1 MVSIPAEGHHGMDSI
16 PLLAA
21 RHYAGL
27 VLSQFIALSL
37 VGLLGNPLF
46 VVILV
51 SRDGVVFVGYN
62 MLGQQT
68 RKSINRTWLLNGTY
82 VGERKGVP

>member
-1 MVSIPAEGHHGMDSI
+1 MLEEGGDMVSIPAEGHHGMDSI

-51 SRDGVVFVGYN
+51 SRMVLFLWGITCWVNKPG
-62 MLGQQT
+62 
-68 RKSINRTWLLNGTY
+68 RASIGH
-82 VGERKGVP
+82 GF